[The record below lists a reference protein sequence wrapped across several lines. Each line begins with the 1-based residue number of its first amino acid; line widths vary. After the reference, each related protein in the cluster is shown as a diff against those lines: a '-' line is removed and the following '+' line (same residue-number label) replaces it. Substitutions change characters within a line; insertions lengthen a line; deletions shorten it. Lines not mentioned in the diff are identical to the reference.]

1 MSSQTLP
8 NSNRMLNLKK
18 INQVVRSSL
27 FSWMNKEFLIFLFF
41 LVLSGIFWLM
51 MTLNETYEKE
61 LPVPVHLTGV
71 PSNVVIT
78 TDLTDTVRVT
88 VRDKGFMLI
97 SYMSGQEPKLI
108 TLNFNTY
115 ANKQTGHGQVS
126 AADIQKLVRQQLYSS
141 SVITSIKTD
150 GLSFNFNYG
159 ERRSIA
165 VRLTGNVTPAK
176 NYYLSHTQLS
186 PEKVT
191 VFASRSTLDS
201 IKEIQTEYVNITNFD
216 DTVCQTVRLKKIP
229 GVKVVPET
237 VKLTLL
243 VDILTEE
250 SIDVPITTINKP
262 ANLTIR
268 TFPNHVKV
276 TFTVGSRQFRLIK
289 PSDFKVVIDYRE
301 IAAHP
306 SDKCKLHLRTKPAIA
321 SNAHLEMSQVDYL
334 IEQQ

>member
-1 MSSQTLP
+1 
-8 NSNRMLNLKK
+8 MLNLKK
-18 INQVVRSSL
+18 IYQVVRSSL

-61 LPVPVHLTGV
+61 LLIPIRLTGV
-71 PSNVVIT
+71 PGNVVMT
-78 TDLTDTVRVT
+78 TDLTDTVRIT
-88 VRDKGFMLI
+88 VRDKGFVLV
-97 SYMSGQEPKLI
+97 SYMSSHQPKPI
-108 TLNFNTY
+108 TISFNTY
-115 ANKQTGHGQVS
+115 ANKQTGHGQVPVT
-126 AADIQKLVRQQLYSS
+126 DIQKLARQQLFSS
-141 SVITSIKTD
+141 SAITGIKTD

-159 ERRSIA
+159 ERRSLS
-165 VRLTGNVTPAK
+165 VKLVGHVVPAR
-176 NYYLSHTQLS
+176 NYYLSHAQLS

-191 VFASRSTLDS
+191 VYASRSTLDS
-201 IKEIQTEYVNITNFD
+201 LKEIPTEYVNITNFD
-216 DTVCQTVRLKKIP
+216 DTVRRTVKIKKLP

-262 ANLTIR
+262 SNLTIR

-276 TFTVGSRQFRLIK
+276 TFTVGSRMFRLVK
-289 PSDFKVVIDYRE
+289 PSDFRVVIDYRE
-301 IAAHP
+301 VAAHP
-306 SDKCKLHLRTKPAIA
+306 SDKCRLHLLSKSTFV

>member
-1 MSSQTLP
+1 
-8 NSNRMLNLKK
+8 MLNLKK

-61 LPVPVHLTGV
+61 LPVAIRLTGV
-71 PSNVVIT
+71 PGNVVMT

-88 VRDKGFMLI
+88 VRDKGFVLV
-97 SYMSGQEPKLI
+97 SYMSSHDPKPI
-108 TLNFNTY
+108 TLNFNSY
-115 ANKQTGHGQVS
+115 ANKQTGHGQVP

-141 SVITSIKTD
+141 SVITGIKTD

-159 ERRSIA
+159 ERRSIS
-165 VRLTGNVTPAK
+165 VKLIGNVVPAR
-176 NYYLSHTQLS
+176 NYYLAHTQLS

-191 VFASRSTLDS
+191 VYASRSTLDS
-201 IKEIQTEYVNITNFD
+201 LKEIPTEYVNITNFD
-216 DTVCQTVRLKKIP
+216 DTVCQMVKLKNIP

-262 ANLTIR
+262 SNLTIR

-276 TFTVGSRQFRLIK
+276 TFTVGSRQFRLVK
-289 PSDFKVVIDYRE
+289 PSDFQVVIDYHE
-301 IAAHP
+301 VMAHP
-306 SDKCKLHLRTKPAIA
+306 SDKCRLHLRAKPNIV